1 MGQRYEYVA
10 VDLPRGAPKGTRLD
24 DVISE
29 KLNGVAAHGWRLV
42 TVYPAGQYGGGH
54 ALFERPVGGSDG

>member
-10 VDLPRGAPKGTRLD
+10 VDLPRGASKGARLD
-24 DVISE
+24 DAITE

-42 TVYPAGQYGGGH
+42 SVLPAGQYGGGH
-54 ALFERPVGGSDG
+54 ALFERAVEGSDG